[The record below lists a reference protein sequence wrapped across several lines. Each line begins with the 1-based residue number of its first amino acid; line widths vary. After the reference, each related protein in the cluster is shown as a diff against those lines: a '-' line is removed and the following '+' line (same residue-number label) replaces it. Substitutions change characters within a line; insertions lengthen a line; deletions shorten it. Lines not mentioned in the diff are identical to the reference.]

1 MMVGMYILR
10 LIIWLVAVPVCVG
23 TLFFS
28 ADKKS
33 NRLVFAWVSGQ
44 MLLWAL
50 FQFVCVPVIVKE
62 GDYVRMQRLYLILVV
77 ALLVAVV
84 VRWVMFGF
92 KSHIRLHLVKNRDGE
107 QKTSTRILWGIFGAL
122 LLLQLVLALR
132 LTYADGDDAFFVA
145 ISTITENS
153 EVMYNKNPY
162 TGESMEL
169 DIRHGMAPFPIW
181 ITFLARMSDV
191 RAVSVAHVAAPLSL
205 IAMAYAVFYLIGSR
219 LCGNK
224 KEKIPLFMIFTSIL
238 VLFGDYSYYTVE
250 NFMLAR
256 SRQGKAALGSIIVP
270 MLFFLLLLLLDYL
283 QNHKKIPWMYWVLL
297 GSTMT
302 AGALAS
308 TMGAMLCCMLVGITA
323 LCGAVCYRRW
333 KFLFAAA
340 ACCVPCAI
348 YVLLYL
354 LAD

>member
-1 MMVGMYILR
+1 MVGMQILR
-10 LIIWLVAVPVCVG
+10 LIIWLLVVPVCVG

-33 NRLVFAWVSGQ
+33 GRLIFAWVSGQ

-50 FQFVCVPVIVKE
+50 FQLLCVPVILKE
-62 GDYVRMQRLYLILVV
+62 GSYVRMQRLYLMVVV
-77 ALLVAVV
+77 ALLVTAAM
-84 VRWVMFGF
+84 RWVM
-92 KSHIRLHLVKNRDGE
+92 IRSRNRTRLRLVKNGDGE
-107 QKTSTRILWGIFGAL
+107 RKFSTWVLWGIFGAL
-122 LLLQLVLALR
+122 LLLQLALAVR
-132 LTYADGDDAFFVA
+132 MTYADGDDAFFVA

-153 EVMYNKNPY
+153 EVMYSRHPY
-162 TGESMEL
+162 TGETMEL

-191 RAVSVAHVAAPLSL
+191 RAVSVAHVAAPLAL
-205 IAMAYAVFYLIGSR
+205 ITMAYAVFYLIGSR

-224 KEKIPLFMIFTSIL
+224 EERIPLFMVFTSIL
-238 VLFGDYSYYTVE
+238 VLFGDYSFYTVE
-250 NFMLAR
+250 NFMVAR
-256 SRQGKAALGSIIVP
+256 SRQGKAALGSIMIP
-270 MLFFLLLLLLDYL
+270 MLFFLLLLLLEYL
-283 QNHKKIPWMYWVLL
+283 QNNKKIPWMYWVLL

-308 TMGAMLCCMLVGITA
+308 TLGAMLCCMLVGITV
-323 LCGAVCYRRW
+323 LCSAVCYRRW

-340 ACCVPCAI
+340 TCCVPCTI
-348 YVLLYL
+348 YALLYL